1 MGGPLFLGIDGGGST
16 LRVAIVDH
24 GLNTLGV
31 VTAAS
36 ANPNLIGYEA
46 ARELIRRSIAEAL
59 RQAGFQAT
67 DISASG
73 IGIAGASSSHSRE
86 WLLQTLAP
94 ALPDCLLAP
103 SSDLEIA
110 LVGAL
115 ARRGGILLLAGTGS
129 AVYGI
134 SPAGERLQIG
144 GWGYLLGDEGS
155 SYWIGRRLL
164 RRLIA
169 VYDAGAPVER
179 DPLSRHCL
187 NSLGLKQPRE
197 LIVWLYRSEEAPAAR
212 IASLARIVIDLAN
225 QGKGEAIAILE
236 DAAGLLAAQAEN
248 MRERLDF
255 AAAPIAFA
263 GGLLDNDNFMSLTL
277 AAQLGLDARPVAMH
291 PPVIGAALLAKMEWS
306 ARQDS

>member
-1 MGGPLFLGIDGGGST
+1 MRGPLFLGIDGGGST
-16 LRVAIVDH
+16 LRVTVVDH
-24 GLNTLGV
+24 RLVALCELTES
-31 VTAAS
+31 S
-36 ANPNLIGYEA
+36 ANPNLIGHDA
-46 ARELIRRSIAEAL
+46 ARELIQRSIAETL
-59 RQAGFQAT
+59 RQAGLQPA
-67 DISASG
+67 DISAAG

-94 ALPDCLLAP
+94 ALPATLLAP

-115 ARRGGILLLAGTGS
+115 ARRCGILLLAGTGS

-164 RRLIA
+164 QHLITI
-169 VYDAGAPVER
+169 YDSGAPVAN

-187 NSLGLKQPRE
+187 DSLGLKQPRE
-197 LIVWLYRSEEAPAAR
+197 LIAWLYRSDEAPAAR
-212 IASLARIVIDLAN
+212 IASLARV
-225 QGKGEAIAILE
+225 AISAADDGNHTAMVILE
-236 DAAGLLAAQAEN
+236 QAATLLIEQVAVLQ
-248 MRERLDF
+248 RRLDY
-255 AAAPIAFA
+255 ADAPIAFA
-263 GGLLDNDNFMSLTL
+263 GGLLDYDNFLSQLV
-277 AAQLGLDARPVAMH
+277 AGQLGLVARPVAKY

-306 ARQDS
+306 ARPD